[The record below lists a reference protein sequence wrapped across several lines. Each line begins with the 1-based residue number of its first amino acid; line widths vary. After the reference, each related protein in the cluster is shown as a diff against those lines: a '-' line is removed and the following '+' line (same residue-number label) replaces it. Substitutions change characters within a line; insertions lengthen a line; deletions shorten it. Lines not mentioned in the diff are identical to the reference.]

1 MSIATVI
8 TEGFGAAGS
17 PALVVTM
24 GYSIGAATRF
34 RAHPS
39 TGGWAQVAE
48 VFRRMDERMDAASRK
63 KRERLERELR
73 AEAEKAI
80 EQIADGAKAPQI
92 QRVRRA
98 VDDAAYVFRDLYE
111 RILDEQ
117 LTLALS
123 RDRAAAEMRD
133 AAERAAQEAH
143 AREMA
148 RRREDDDIV
157 VLLMSL

>member
-1 MSIATVI
+1 
-8 TEGFGAAGS
+8 
-17 PALVVTM
+17 
-24 GYSIGAATRF
+24 
-34 RAHPS
+34 
-39 TGGWAQVAE
+39 
-48 VFRRMDERMDAASRK
+48 MDAASRK

-92 QRVRRA
+92 QRVRQA

-117 LTLALS
+117 LTLALA